1 MQKLDQAIAAT
12 IHTTQSRNNAFE
24 KGVIDGVRVNM
35 AKDYVIETFIPP
47 RDGPRFKDKNQSAV
61 YETVSLQLLRAWR
74 SRTKTYA
81 SAQTST

>member
-12 IHTTQSRNNAFE
+12 INTTQSHNNAFE
-24 KGVIDGVRVNM
+24 KGDIDGVRGTM
-35 AKDYVIETFIPP
+35 AKDYVTETFMPP
-47 RDGPRFKDKNQSAV
+47 RDGPRIKDENQSAA
-61 YETVSLQLLRAWR
+61 YKTASLQLLQAWR